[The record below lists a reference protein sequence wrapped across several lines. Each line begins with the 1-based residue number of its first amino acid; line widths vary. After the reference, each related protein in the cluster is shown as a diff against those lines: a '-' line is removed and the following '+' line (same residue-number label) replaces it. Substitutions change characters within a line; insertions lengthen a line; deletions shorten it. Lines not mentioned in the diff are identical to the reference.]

1 VATGQNALQVIYSP
15 RFGPK
20 GNPGDSGLHTL
31 VHNHWHL
38 MLKTLSFSELSV
50 AIYKNQRSPVDK
62 SLILFEK
69 RWDSTDDK

>member
-1 VATGQNALQVIYSP
+1 
-15 RFGPK
+15 
-20 GNPGDSGLHTL
+20 
-31 VHNHWHL
+31 

-69 RWDSTDDK
+69 RWDSTDFSFVIEKKLCSALPFMLKDLRISSDPSLEDNLHV

>member
-1 VATGQNALQVIYSP
+1 
-15 RFGPK
+15 
-20 GNPGDSGLHTL
+20 
-31 VHNHWHL
+31 

-69 RWDSTDDK
+69 RWDSTDFSFIIRGFNLEVQQNVV